1 MTASGRRTTGA
12 GTQAVKGPSEGWHG
26 WDDYAAF
33 YDWENRRTV
42 GRRDVAFW
50 QAFAHEAGGLVL
62 ELGAGTGRV
71 TLPLAR
77 NGAHVV
83 GVDRSAEMLAFA
95 RKRVRRA
102 RRLTGRALLARGD
115 IRDLPFETGTF
126 AGVIAPYGILQSLLR
141 DRDLT
146 RALGSVARILAPGAR
161 FGMEL
166 VPDVPRW
173 REYRRRVTLVGR
185 FGRTG
190 PPVTLV
196 ESVRQDRARGLTIFD
211 HEYTVGW
218 GRRREVR
225 EFTIKFRTLPVAVLL
240 RRLARAGFTVDRMYG
255 GYAGEPFSDEADAWI
270 VTAVRNDG
278 VPGAESRGC
287 T

>member
-1 MTASGRRTTGA
+1 VTASGRRTTGA
-12 GTQAVKGPSEGWHG
+12 GTRAAAGSSEGWHG

-77 NGAHVV
+77 AGAHVV

-225 EFTIKFRTLPVAVLL
+225 EFTIKFRTLPVAALL
-240 RRLARAGFTVDRMYG
+240 RRLARAGFTVDRMSG

-270 VTAVRNDG
+270 VTAVRNEG
-278 VPGAESRGC
+278 VPRAESRGC

>member
-12 GTQAVKGPSEGWHG
+12 GTRAAAGSSEGWHG

-77 NGAHVV
+77 AGAHVV

-225 EFTIKFRTLPVAVLL
+225 EFTIKFRTLPVAALL

-270 VTAVRNDG
+270 VTAVRNEG
-278 VPGAESRGC
+278 APRAESRGC

>member
-1 MTASGRRTTGA
+1 VTASS
-12 GTQAVKGPSEGWHG
+12 QSSEGWHG

-50 QAFAHEAGGLVL
+50 QLFAREAGGPVL

-77 NGAHVV
+77 GGAHVV
-83 GVDRSAEMLAFA
+83 GIDRSGEMLAFA
-95 RKRVRRA
+95 RKRLRRA
-102 RRLTGRALLARGD
+102 RGLAGRAMLVRGD
-115 IRDLPFETGTF
+115 IRDLPFETGAF

-141 DRDLT
+141 DQDLSRT
-146 RALGSVARILAPGAR
+146 LTAVARVLPPGAR

-173 REYRRRVTLVGR
+173 REYRRQVTLVGR

-225 EFTIKFRTLPVAVLL
+225 EFTIKFRTLPVAAFL
-240 RRLARAGFTVDRMYG
+240 RRLARAGFTLDRMYG
-255 GYAGEPFSDEADAWI
+255 GYAGERFSDQADAWI
-270 VTAVRNDG
+270 VTAVRNR
-278 VPGAESRGC
+278 ER
-287 T
+287 

>member
-1 MTASGRRTTGA
+1 MTAAGPTGTTANRARSAGRS
-12 GTQAVKGPSEGWHG
+12 SEGWHG

-50 QAFAHEAGGLVL
+50 QAFAHEAGGPVL

-77 NGAHVV
+77 AGALVV

-95 RKRVRRA
+95 RKRLRRA
-102 RRLTGRALLARGD
+102 RGLAGRALLARGD
-115 IRDLPFETGTF
+115 IRDLPFETGAF

-141 DRDLT
+141 NQDLS
-146 RALGSVARILAPGAR
+146 RALSSVARVLAPGAR

-218 GRRREVR
+218 GSRREVR
-225 EFTIKFRTLPVAVLL
+225 EFTIKFRTLPVATLL
-240 RRLARAGFTVDRMYG
+240 RRLARAGFTLDRMCG
-255 GYAGEPFSDEADAWI
+255 GYAGEPFSDDADAWI
-270 VTAVRNDG
+270 VTAVRNE
-278 VPGAESRGC
+278 GA
-287 T
+287 

>member
-1 MTASGRRTTGA
+1 MGGAA
-12 GTQAVKGPSEGWHG
+12 GTRGSKGSSEGWHG

-50 QAFAHEAGGLVL
+50 QAFAREAGGPVL
-62 ELGAGTGRV
+62 ELGSGTGRV

-77 NGAHVV
+77 EGARVV

-95 RKRVRRA
+95 RKRLRQA
-102 RRLTGRALLARGD
+102 RGLTGRAMLARGD
-115 IRDLPFETGTF
+115 IRDLPFVARTF
-126 AGVIAPYGILQSLLR
+126 AGAIAPYGILQSLLR
-141 DRDLT
+141 DQDLS
-146 RALGSVARILAPGAR
+146 RALASVARVLAPGAR

-196 ESVRQDRARGLTIFD
+196 ESVRQDRARGLTVFD

-225 EFTIKFRTLPVAVLL
+225 EFTIRFRTLPVAALV
-240 RRLARAGFTVDRMYG
+240 RRLARAGFSVERMHG
-255 GYAGEPFSDEADAWI
+255 GYAGEPFSNEADTWI
-270 VTAVRNDG
+270 VTAVRDAT
-278 VPGAESRGC
+278 P
-287 T
+287 

>member
-1 MTASGRRTTGA
+1 VSR
-12 GTQAVKGPSEGWHG
+12 PSEGWHG

-50 QAFAHEAGGLVL
+50 EAFAREAGGPVL
-62 ELGAGTGRV
+62 ELGSGTGRV

-77 NGAHVV
+77 AGTHVV

-95 RKRVRRA
+95 R
-102 RRLTGRALLARGD
+102 RRLRRSRGRAGLVRGD
-115 IRDLPFETGTF
+115 IRDLPFGTGSF

-141 DRDLT
+141 DRDLSRT
-146 RALGSVARILAPGAR
+146 LASVARVLAPGAR

-196 ESVRQDRARGLTIFD
+196 ESVRQDRAHGLTIFD

-225 EFTIKFRTLPVAVLL
+225 EFTIQFRTLPVRALL
-240 RRLARAGFTVDRMYG
+240 RRLARAGFGLDRMYG
-255 GYAGEPFSDEADAWI
+255 GYAGEPFSDEADTWI
-270 VTAVRNDG
+270 VTAVRTEPRDG
-278 VPGAESRGC
+278 
-287 T
+287 

>member
-1 MTASGRRTTGA
+1 VTGPTRTIGTPRRTLSSSRR
-12 GTQAVKGPSEGWHG
+12 SEGWHG

-33 YDWENRRTV
+33 YDWENRQTV

-50 QAFAHEAGGLVL
+50 RAFAHEAGGPLL
-62 ELGAGTGRV
+62 ELGSGTGRV

-77 NGAHVV
+77 QGARVV
-83 GVDRSAEMLAFA
+83 GVDRSQEMLAFA
-95 RKRVRRA
+95 RKRLRRA
-102 RRLTGRALLARGD
+102 RGLHGRAMLARGD
-115 IRDLPFETGTF
+115 IRDLPFATGAF

-141 DRDLT
+141 DQDLS
-146 RALGSVARILAPGAR
+146 RALLSVARVLAPGAR

-173 REYRRRVTLVGR
+173 RAYHRRVTLVGR

-196 ESVRQDRARGLTIFD
+196 ESVRQDRARSLTIFD

-225 EFTIKFRTLPVAVLL
+225 EFTIKFRTLPVAALAS
-240 RRLARAGFTVDRMYG
+240 RLARAGFTVEHMYG
-255 GYAGEPFSDEADAWI
+255 GYAGEPFSDDANTWI
-270 VTAVRNDG
+270 VTAVRN
-278 VPGAESRGC
+278 ESA
-287 T
+287 